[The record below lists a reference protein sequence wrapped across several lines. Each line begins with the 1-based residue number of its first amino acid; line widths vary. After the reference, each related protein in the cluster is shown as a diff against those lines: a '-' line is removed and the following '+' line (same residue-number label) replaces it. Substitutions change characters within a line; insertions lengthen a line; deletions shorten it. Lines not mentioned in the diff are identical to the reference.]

1 MSRATPEP
9 SKTSAPAA
17 RVFDGRRHGYVP
29 PKTLSISPAL
39 SLQRKAARTIDP
51 ITYEVIRHALWHVN
65 EEHGATIQRL
75 SGSPV
80 AMYALDLNPSILTED
95 GEFVYFGPYM
105 QYMSGVTDT
114 QVKWILEYRSDNP
127 GIRDGDMFLANDPW
141 VGAAHQQDVM
151 LICPV
156 FWKGQLFCWVTNC
169 LHQYDIGGITPSS
182 FCGSAKDAFE
192 EGICIPPV
200 KIVEDNVIRRDIE
213 EVYLRASRKPE
224 AVALDFRAQLAGN
237 FTARERIL
245 TLVRRYGPEAVKG
258 VMRKIIDNA
267 EAAFVRKLKRLPDG
281 VWRERSYVECCR
293 PGDRGTYRVVLTLR
307 KKGAR
312 LVFENEGTAPQGG
325 AMNATYSG
333 WRGAIMVALNELL
346 CWDQYFCIGGALRHV
361 EFNPTPGTFNCAD
374 FPASVSTAPIQ
385 AMEISVYPA
394 YNVLSKMIHPDP
406 ELRKDIMCIGG
417 TSQWPATIF
426 RGTDQWGE
434 PYGYILVDPI
444 GGAIGAFATGDGI
457 STGGQSRTPICKL
470 PNVEH
475 TEQTFPLL
483 FLYRKEVVD
492 SGGAGRWRGGLSAE
506 SCFIPHRTGVVTQDT
521 LSSGNAIPTSPGMM
535 GGYPGAPNVY
545 KFKRGTDVL
554 DRFAQRRIPGDI
566 AELAGTDVTLA
577 LRQENFVQEPRDAYS
592 VVWSAAGGFGD
603 PFEREPE
610 RVREDVIENA
620 CVSVGAALEIY
631 GVVLTDDGRVDAPAT
646 SALRQSRRDARR
658 RKNGSASRLEGEIL
672 SHLTASLDLRRE
684 DDGVHL
690 ACSRCG
696 ADLGS
701 SRGNYKD
708 RCVRHDADITA
719 ANPNLGDYRRYI
731 DERPVFRQ
739 FFCPGCGA
747 LVENEVARESD
758 PVLHDIELHPSLPRQ
773 KRSPE
778 STKSS
783 RRAKPPGHTES
794 SRHTKS
800 SRPTKSSGP
809 TKSARRRPESKSESS
824 RRRAAGPDS
833 GPRRNDRK

>member
-1 MSRATPEP
+1 MNDVDLML
-9 SKTSAPAA
+9 KA
-17 RVFDGRRHGYVP
+17 RSGKPLFDGKRTGYIP
-29 PKTLSISPAL
+29 PKRLSISPRL
-39 SLQRKAARTIDP
+39 RLQHSRARSIDP
-51 ITYEVIRHALWHVN
+51 ITFEVIRHALWHVN

-114 QVKWILEYRSDNP
+114 QVKWILEYRSENP
-127 GIRDGDMFLANDPW
+127 GIGDGDMFLANDPW

-156 FWKGQLFCWVTNC
+156 FWKGELFCWVTNC
-169 LHQYDIGGITPSS
+169 LHQYDLGGITPSS
-182 FCGSAKDAFE
+182 FCGSAENAFE

-200 KIVEDNVIRRDIE
+200 KIVEDNTIRRDIE
-213 EVYLRASRKPE
+213 ELYLRASRKPE

-237 FTARERIL
+237 ITARDRIL
-245 TLVRRYGPEAVKG
+245 ALVRRYGPEVVKG
-258 VMRKIIDNA
+258 VMKKAIDNA
-267 EAAFVRKLKRLPDG
+267 EAAFLAKLERLPDG

-293 PGDRGTYRVVLTLR
+293 PGDRGTYRVMLTLR
-307 KKGAR
+307 KQGTR

-333 WRGAIMVALNELL
+333 WRGAIMVAVNELL

-406 ELRKDIMCIGG
+406 ELRRDIMCIGG

-426 RGTDQWGE
+426 RGIDQWGE
-434 PYGYILVDPI
+434 RYGYILVDPI
-444 GGAIGAFATGDGI
+444 GGAIGAFATSDGI

-506 SCFIPHRTGVVTQDT
+506 SCFIPHRTDAITQDT
-521 LSSGNAIPTSPGMM
+521 LSSGNAIPTSPGLM

-545 KFKRGTDVL
+545 AFKRGTGVL
-554 DRFAQRRIPGDI
+554 ERFARHEIPSDI
-566 AELAGTDVTLA
+566 SELDGTDVTLA
-577 LRQENFVQEPRDAYS
+577 LRQENFEQGPTDVYS
-592 VVWSAAGGFGD
+592 VIWSAAGGFGD
-603 PFEREPE
+603 PLERDPE
-610 RVREDVIENA
+610 RVRADVDERN
-620 CVSVGAALEIY
+620 VSPAAARDIY
-631 GVVLTDDGRVDAPAT
+631 GVVFDGDGRVDADAT
-646 SALRQSRRDARR
+646 AKLRAARREANRRGDGAVARLDGELATHLTAALDLRRDARGMR
-658 RKNGSASRLEGEIL
+658 I
-672 SHLTASLDLRRE
+672 
-684 DDGVHL
+684 
-690 ACSRCG
+690 ACARCR
-696 ADLGS
+696 ADLGATKD
-701 SRGNYKD
+701 NYKD
-708 RCVRHDADITA
+708 ACVRRDADITS
-719 ANPNLGDYRRYI
+719 ANPNIGDYRRYI
-731 DERPVFRQ
+731 DDRPVFRQ
-739 FFCPGCGA
+739 FFCPGCGS
-747 LVENEVARESD
+747 LVENEVAREND
-758 PVLHDIELHPSLPRQ
+758 PVLHDIELHL
-773 KRSPE
+773 SP
-778 STKSS
+778 
-783 RRAKPPGHTES
+783 
-794 SRHTKS
+794 
-800 SRPTKSSGP
+800 
-809 TKSARRRPESKSESS
+809 
-824 RRRAAGPDS
+824 
-833 GPRRNDRK
+833 

>member
-1 MSRATPEP
+1 MNDVHI
-9 SKTSAPAA
+9 APKASSTKP
-17 RVFDGRRHGYVP
+17 VFDGKRTGYIP
-29 PKTLSISPAL
+29 PKRLSISPQL
-39 SLQRKAARTIDP
+39 KLQRARARGIDP

-156 FWKGQLFCWVTNC
+156 FWKGELFCWVTNC
-169 LHQYDIGGITPSS
+169 LHQYDLGGITPSS
-182 FCGSAKDAFE
+182 FCGSAENAFE

-200 KIVEDNVIRRDIE
+200 KIVEANTIRRDIE

-237 FTARERIL
+237 ITARDRIL
-245 TLVRRYGPEAVKG
+245 ALVRRYGPDVVKG
-258 VMRKIIDNA
+258 VMKKAIDNA
-267 EAAFVRKLKRLPDG
+267 EAAFLAKLERLPDG

-293 PGDRGTYRVVLTLR
+293 PGDRGTYRVMLTLR
-307 KKGAR
+307 KTGTR

-406 ELRKDIMCIGG
+406 ELRRDIMCIGG

-426 RGTDQWGE
+426 RGIDQWGE
-434 PYGYILVDPI
+434 RYGYILVDPI

-506 SCFIPHRTGVVTQDT
+506 SCFIPHGTEAITQDT
-521 LSSGNAIPTSPGMM
+521 LSSGNAIPTSPGLM

-545 KFKRGTDVL
+545 AFKRGTGVL
-554 DRFAQRRIPGDI
+554 ERFARGEMPASI
-566 AELAGTDVTLA
+566 AELDGTDVTLA
-577 LRQENFVQEPRDAYS
+577 LRQENFVQAPSDVYS
-592 VVWSAAGGFGD
+592 VIWSAAGGFGD
-603 PFEREPE
+603 PLERDPE
-610 RVREDVIENA
+610 RVRADVDERN
-620 CVSVGAALEIY
+620 VSPAAALEIY
-631 GVVLTDDGRVDAPAT
+631 GVVLDGDGRVDTEA
-646 SALRQSRRDARR
+646 SAKLRAARREANRRKDGQVARLDGAVVAHLTAALDLRRDARGTR
-658 RKNGSASRLEGEIL
+658 I
-672 SHLTASLDLRRE
+672 
-684 DDGVHL
+684 
-690 ACSRCG
+690 ACARCR
-696 ADLGS
+696 ADLGETA
-701 SRGNYKD
+701 GNYKHA
-708 RCVRHDADITA
+708 CVRRDGDITS
-719 ANPNLGDYRRYI
+719 ANPNIGDYRRYI
-731 DERPVFRQ
+731 DDRPVFRQ

-747 LVENEVARESD
+747 LIENEVAREND
-758 PVLHDIELHPSLPRQ
+758 PVLHDIELHVSSPRRKRREGSSPRERGPSAVAPDMSLD
-773 KRSPE
+773 
-778 STKSS
+778 S
-783 RRAKPPGHTES
+783 RV
-794 SRHTKS
+794 
-800 SRPTKSSGP
+800 
-809 TKSARRRPESKSESS
+809 
-824 RRRAAGPDS
+824 
-833 GPRRNDRK
+833 RRNDKS